1 MNLRHIDPGSTDWMD
16 AMLEGESDRS
26 RKRETERPKVDS
38 SHGLLA
44 AGSPAAT
51 ESIGSKP
58 PETPR

>member
-26 RKRETERPKVDS
+26 RKREVDKPKVDS
-38 SHGLLA
+38 SQGMLA
-44 AGSPAAT
+44 AGGGAAA